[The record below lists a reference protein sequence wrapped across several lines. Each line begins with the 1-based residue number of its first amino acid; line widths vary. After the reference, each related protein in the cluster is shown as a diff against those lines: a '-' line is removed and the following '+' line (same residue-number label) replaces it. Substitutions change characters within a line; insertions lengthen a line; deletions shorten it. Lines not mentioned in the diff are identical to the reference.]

1 MNFGIAH
8 INIQQPPKEK
18 KKNESTKLNTTEH
31 EETEESHE
39 VQQEHNSQE
48 DLKYL
53 KARQENKLTPNQ
65 LASEQEFGQFECALT
80 DPQQQL
86 ADEEVKHT
94 TQSSILDIDN

>member
-31 EETEESHE
+31 EETEESQE
-39 VQQEHNSQE
+39 GRDVQQEHHSQE

-53 KARQENKLTPNQ
+53 KAKQANKLTPNQ

-80 DPQQQL
+80 DPQ
-86 ADEEVKHT
+86 
-94 TQSSILDIDN
+94 